1 MQYKELLIAAD
12 VKTQQEYVQFIN
24 DIDID
29 SEENVTKCMKMLKSW
44 FIEDEHWFA
53 RDLIDRM

>member
-29 SEENVTKCMKMLKSW
+29 SEENVAKCMKMLK
-44 FIEDEHWFA
+44 
-53 RDLIDRM
+53 